1 MTRLALSRR
10 NFLQVAGLATA
21 SAAAAACG
29 STPAPTT
36 APTTAPVATTAAAAP
51 TATTAAAAAAPT
63 ATTAAAAAPT
73 ATTAVAAPTATTAAA
88 TTAKYSEAPMLAEQV
103 TAGQL
108 PPVEERLP
116 KNPMVLTP
124 LVEVG
129 NYSDTWHRAYT
140 TPGISSRLGAT
151 SLVTWAPD
159 AATIIP
165 DLAEKWEINDDA
177 TEYTFYLREG
187 LRWSDGEPF
196 TADDY
201 LFWFEDVISNTELTP
216 SFPKWMTSGG
226 EPGKVEKVD
235 DYTIKFVF
243 SKPWGLGLEN
253 LAFSGNSIVNYPR
266 HYLEQFHVNYAEKA
280 DLDKATADGGFEQ
293 WFQLFAAKA
302 APEKQS
308 ALPTM
313 RPWRL
318 ITDDWS
324 GTGVA
329 VMERNPYFYKVDTA
343 GNQLPYFDKIQA
355 NIVQDVSMIS
365 VKIVSGEVDMQA
377 MLVAFADYPL
387 FMENREKG
395 GFDVHIWDTGTSG
408 SVMFIN
414 QSRGGEGD
422 DVAEMKELLR
432 QLDFRVALSKSV
444 DRDEMNELF
453 YHGMSG
459 NVLDL
464 YPAEVAADPDV
475 PGYFEFDVDAANAL
489 LDGLG
494 LDQRDGDGTRLMPG
508 TGKPL
513 SLVQFGHNSY
523 PVHRDVA
530 EVEAEFLKEVGI
542 VTTIDFVANEVFW
555 PRLEAGDFDMV
566 CYDADF
572 APAGQFW
579 LAYPRS
585 VFPVETSTYWA
596 TRWGFYYS
604 SGGKNGE
611 EPTGD
616 AARLVEMWDEL
627 TATSDPDG
635 RNAILAEARM
645 IGAKNMWIV
654 PIFGGDLTPCIVKTG
669 MTNVPER
676 AVLAYPVFSPHHVQP
691 ETFFMK
697 A

>member
-1 MTRLALSRR
+1 MARLALSRR
-10 NFLQVAGLATA
+10 NFLQIAGLATA

-29 STPAPTT
+29 STPAPTA
-36 APTTAPVATTAAAAP
+36 APTTAPAAPTATTAAAAP
-51 TATTAAAAAAPT
+51 TATAAAAAPT

-73 ATTAVAAPTATTAAA
+73 ATAAAPTATTAAV
-88 TTAKYSEAPMLAEQV
+88 AKYGEAPMLAEMV
-103 TAGQL
+103 AAGDL

-129 NYSDTWHRAYT
+129 NYSDTWRRAET
-140 TPGISSRLGAT
+140 NPGHIAARLGAT

-159 AATIIP
+159 AQNVVA
-165 DLAEKWEINDDA
+165 DLAEKWEVNADA
-177 TEYTFYLREG
+177 TEWVFNLREG

-196 TADDY
+196 TADDIV
-201 LFWFEDVISNTELTP
+201 FWYEDVISNTELTP

-235 DYTIKFVF
+235 DYTVKFTF
-243 SKPWGLGLEN
+243 PKPWGLGFDN
-253 LAFSGNSIVNYPR
+253 LAFSGNSIVNYPK
-266 HYLEQFHVNYAEKA
+266 HYLEQFHVNYADKA
-280 DLDKATADGGFEQ
+280 DLDKLTADGGFEQ

-302 APEKQS
+302 MPNKES
-308 ALPTM
+308 DLPTM

-318 ITDDWS
+318 VTPDWS

-329 VMERNPYFYKVDTA
+329 IGERNPYFYKVDTA
-343 GNQLPYFDKIQA
+343 GNQLPYFDKVQW
-355 NIVQDVSMIS
+355 NIVQEVSMIT

-377 MLVAFADYPL
+377 MYIAFADYPL

-395 GFDVHIWDTGTSG
+395 GYEVRIWDTGLSG
-408 SVMFIN
+408 STMFVN

-422 DVAEMKELLR
+422 DVAEVKELLR
-432 QLDFRVALSKSV
+432 QLDFRVALSKGV
-444 DRDEMNELF
+444 DRAEFNELF

-494 LDQRDGDGTRLMPG
+494 LDQRDGDGIRIMPN
-508 TGKPL
+508 TGK
-513 SLVQFGHNSY
+513 SLNLIQFGHQSY

-530 EVEAEFLKEVGI
+530 EVEGEFLKELGI
-542 VTTIDFVANEVFW
+542 ATTIDFVAGELFW

-572 APAGQFW
+572 APGGLFW

-604 SGGKNGE
+604 SGGKSGE

-616 AARLVEMWDEL
+616 AAKLVEMWNEL
-627 TATSDPDG
+627 TATADKAG
-635 RNAILAEARM
+635 RDAILQEARM

-691 ETFFMK
+691 ETFFLK